1 MMKIVDGVLVKMTA
15 AEQAAYEAEQ
25 EAAANAPR
33 PVPSSVTN
41 YQARAVMRMTPMP
54 DGRSLLEAV
63 RSALKADLDRV
74 QTLPDMD
81 PDRVA
86 AEVSWEAWEQ
96 ANVYERNGPLVS
108 SLASR
113 FGLNDAMT
121 DDLFRQAEQVMEIGR
136 AHV

>member
-1 MMKIVDGVLVKMTA
+1 MKKLVDGVLLEMTPS
-15 AEQAAYEAEQ
+15 EIAAYQAER
-25 EAAANAPR
+25 EAAANAPQ

-54 DGRSLLEAV
+54 DGRSLLETV

-74 QTLPDMD
+74 QSLPDMD
-81 PDRVA
+81 PDRVT
-86 AEVSWEAWEQ
+86 AEVAWEAWEQ

-113 FGLNDAMT
+113 FGFDDAMT
-121 DDLFRQAEQVMEIGR
+121 DDLFRQAEQVT
-136 AHV
+136 A